1 MIIGKPAPFVRAFIE
16 AVDTAMRASQPP
28 HAMSATQRAW
38 LAFCVT
44 AVLVTNSM
52 CWARF
57 ERASLGTYS
66 LAALS
71 WMFRHSTIPWDH
83 LLVASVRVIL
93 RHHGITSGSLVI
105 DDTDNQ
111 RSKAAKALA
120 HLYTLRDKESGGS
133 IWGQRLV
140 FLFLVTP
147 KISIPVGVVFYQPA
161 PELSAWDTKEKT
173 LKKQDVPPTQRPPTP
188 APNPQYPT
196 KQHLALR
203 LLAAFKGH
211 HPDRRMHCIT
221 ADALYGTAPFVDS
234 ASALFGGVQ
243 VLSHIRSNQNI
254 RVGTRAPHVADS
266 CATHPGTPHRIRIRG
281 GAERVAMVGSA
292 RFYVC
297 SHQTKRFIV
306 AIKYTEEETPR
317 SLIASDLSWRTL
329 DIVQGHTLRWLVE
342 VFIEDWK
349 SHEGWAQVTTQPGA
363 EGARHSVILS
373 LLVDHSLFVHPD
385 QQHQLTNNLPAYTVG
400 SLRAHVQVECLV
412 DVIDE
417 LVSSDDPQDTL
428 KRFTKAFHAVFVFG
442 RSTKHMIQRP
452 LGRLEPTPALKYRAH
467 EVMRNMPV
475 MST

>member
-1 MIIGKPAPFVRAFIE
+1 
-16 AVDTAMRASQPP
+16 
-28 HAMSATQRAW
+28 
-38 LAFCVT
+38 
-44 AVLVTNSM
+44 VLVTNSI

-71 WMFRHSTIPWDH
+71 WMFRHSKIPWDH
-83 LLVASVRVIL
+83 LLMASVRVIL

-120 HLYTLRDKESGGS
+120 HLYKLRDKESGGY
-133 IWGQRLV
+133 IWGQSLV
-140 FLFLVTP
+140 FLLLVTP
-147 KISIPVGVVFYQPA
+147 KISIPVGFVFYQPA
-161 PELSAWDTKEKT
+161 PELSAWYKKEKT
-173 LKKQDVPPTQRPPTP
+173 LKKQDVPPKQRPPKP

-196 KQHLALR
+196 KQQLALR
-203 LLAAFKGH
+203 LLEEFKGH
-211 HPDRRMHCIT
+211 HPDIRIHCVM

-243 VLSHIRSNQNI
+243 VLSQIRSNQNI
-254 RVGTRAPHVADS
+254 RVGKRAQHVADYF
-266 CATHPGTPHRIRIRG
+266 ATHPGTPHRIRIRG
-281 GAERVAMVGSA
+281 GEERVAMVGSA
-292 RFYVC
+292 RLYVC
-297 SHQTKRFIV
+297 SHHTKRFIV

-317 SLIASDLSWRTL
+317 YLIASDLSWRTL
-329 DIVQGHTLRWLVE
+329 DVVQGHTLRWLVE

-349 SHEGWAQVTTQPGA
+349 SHAGWAQLTKQPGA
-363 EGARHSVILS
+363 EGARQSVILS

-385 QQHQLTNNLPAYTVG
+385 QQHQLKNNLPAYTVG

-417 LVSSDDPQDTL
+417 LVSSDDPQDKL
-428 KRFTKAFHAVFVFG
+428 QRFTKALHEVFVFG
-442 RSTKHMIQRP
+442 RSTKHMIQRQ